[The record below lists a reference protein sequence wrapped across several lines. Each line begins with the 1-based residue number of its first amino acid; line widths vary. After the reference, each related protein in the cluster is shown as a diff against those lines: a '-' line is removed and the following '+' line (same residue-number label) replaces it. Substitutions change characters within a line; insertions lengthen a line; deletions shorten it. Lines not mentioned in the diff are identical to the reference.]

1 MLEQKLSQKPTAT
14 SDIVVVSHDSANK
27 LSTMLLTESM
37 VRVVDREREG
47 PGGKLN
53 YYLSSEVGVT

>member
-14 SDIVVVSHDSANK
+14 SDIVVVSHDSANT

-37 VRVVDREREG
+37 VRVVDRKRERGQEV
-47 PGGKLN
+47 N